1 MDHLGYIAVALCLLS
16 VLATAL
22 LVPWLS
28 KPSACAFS
36 HAYEKKLKNF
46 KLFRTILL
54 SSIALIQ
61 DTLSIVKVVEQHG
74 TLGPIEFSNILVGF
88 TWTLAVVRDQIQGYR
103 DTY

>member
-1 MDHLGYIAVALCLLS
+1 MALCLLS
-16 VLATAL
+16 VLAAAL

-28 KPSACAFS
+28 KPSAFS

-54 SSIALIQ
+54 FCIALIQ

-88 TWTLAVVRDQIQGYR
+88 TWTLAVVRDRIQGYH
-103 DTY
+103 DD